1 MNDRFEGDELGISKE
16 EPRSGSDGVRIIAP
30 EEARSA
36 VEAGLAEGHA
46 VEIGEAS
53 TEAGTSES
61 SASLGLLFPPSNES
75 AHPTSSVR
83 SITPPP
89 RLVPLNEAA
98 VPSETAS
105 EGVRIVGATTA
116 GEATGEVAAVIATPV
131 TTQSTSEEVAL
142 SLEGTEAGGL
152 PQGLPQDLPQ
162 DLPHWSEPPTGEHAV
177 IGAVDSTDAPR
188 FRTGADDWDQVD
200 DAIVVD
206 DDFIDNE
213 PGGFIATVPSDDDA
227 AFAAEVE
234 ARRRVRSVN
243 SQGGGARP
251 AVVAS
256 APADLTTRL
265 ITGAA
270 IAVPALICFKL
281 GRTTTALLVAV
292 IVGLAALEFFDAIRK
307 VGFRPATLIGVI
319 ASVAIIPIAFTRGE
333 FAYPLVLSLV
343 VSFSLLW
350 FLFRAGPG
358 RPLVGVCVTIGGFS
372 YVGGLAGFAGLM
384 LGYSNG
390 IGLVIGLAICVIAYD
405 SFGYLVGKKF
415 GRTPLSPHVSPGK
428 TLEGLVGGMAA
439 SIVVAVLVVSHIH
452 PWGGIGHSLLLGLV
466 VAVVAPIG
474 DLCESMI
481 KRDLRIKDF
490 GSILP
495 GHGGVLD
502 RFDALLFVLPAG
514 YFLARALKLG

>member
-16 EPRSGSDGVRIIAP
+16 EPSSGSDGVRIIAP
-30 EEARSA
+30 EEARSV

-46 VEIGEAS
+46 VEIDEAP
-53 TEAGTSES
+53 ES
-61 SASLGLLFPPSNES
+61 SSSLGLLFPPAGES
-75 AHPTSSVR
+75 SHPTASVR

-98 VPSETAS
+98 VSVPLAS

-116 GEATGEVAAVIATPV
+116 GEATGEVPAVIATPV
-131 TTQSTSEEVAL
+131 TTQATSDEVAL
-142 SLEGTEAGGL
+142 PSEGTESGE
-152 PQGLPQDLPQ
+152 LPQDLPQ

-188 FRTGADDWDQVD
+188 FRSGADDWDQID

-206 DDFIDNE
+206 EDSGDDE
-213 PGGFIATVPSDDDA
+213 PGGFIATVASDDDA

-292 IVGLAALEFFDAIRK
+292 IVGLAALEFFDAMRK

-358 RPLVGVCVTIGGFS
+358 RPLVGICVTIGGFA
-372 YVGGLAGFAGLM
+372 YIGGLAGFAGLM

-415 GRTPLSPHVSPGK
+415 GRTPLSPQVSAGK
-428 TLEGLVGGMAA
+428 TLEGLVGGMVA
-439 SIVVAVLVVSHIH
+439 SIVVSVLVVSHIH
-452 PWGGIGHSLLLGLV
+452 PWGGIGHSFLLGLT
-466 VAVVAPIG
+466 VAVVAPLG

>member
-16 EPRSGSDGVRIIAP
+16 EPFSGSDGVRIIAP
-30 EEARSA
+30 EEARSV

-46 VEIGEAS
+46 VEVDEEPDSA
-53 TEAGTSES
+53 TESES
-61 SASLGLLFPPSNES
+61 SGSLGLLFPPAGES
-75 AHPTSSVR
+75 SHPTASVR

-89 RLVPLNEAA
+89 RLVPIEAA
-98 VPSETAS
+98 PESTPLAS

-116 GEATGEVAAVIATPV
+116 GEATGEVPAVIATPV
-131 TTQSTSEEVAL
+131 TTQATSDEVAL
-142 SLEGTEAGGL
+142 PSEGTEAG
-152 PQGLPQDLPQ
+152 DLPQ

-188 FRTGADDWDQVD
+188 FRSGADDWDQID

-206 DDFIDNE
+206 EDSGDDE
-213 PGGFIATVPSDDDA
+213 PGGFIATVASDDDA

-251 AVVAS
+251 AIVAS

-292 IVGLAALEFFDAIRK
+292 IVGLAALEFFDAMRK

-358 RPLVGVCVTIGGFS
+358 RPLVGICVTIGGFA
-372 YVGGLAGFAGLM
+372 YIGGLAGFAGLM

-390 IGLVIGLAICVIAYD
+390 IGLVVGLAICVIAYD

-415 GRTPLSPHVSPGK
+415 GRTPLSPQVSPGK
-428 TLEGLVGGMAA
+428 TLEGLVGGMVA
-439 SIVVAVLVVSHIH
+439 SIVVSVLVVSHIH
-452 PWGGIGHSLLLGLV
+452 PWGGIGHSFLLGLT
-466 VAVVAPIG
+466 VAVVAPLG

>member
-1 MNDRFEGDELGISKE
+1 MNDRFEGDEFGISKD

-30 EEARSA
+30 DEARSA
-36 VEAGLAEGHA
+36 VESGAAEGHA
-46 VEIGEAS
+46 VEVDGPS
-53 TEAGTSES
+53 SSES
-61 SASLGLLFPPSNES
+61 STSLGVLFPPAHES
-75 AHPTSSVR
+75 AHPTSPVR

-89 RLVPLNEAA
+89 RLVPVDDARDSGPA
-98 VPSETAS
+98 TT

-116 GEATGEVAAVIATPV
+116 GEATGEVPSVLAPSPTLQASSDGVSMPA
-131 TTQSTSEEVAL
+131 
-142 SLEGTEAGGL
+142 EGTEAG
-152 PQGLPQDLPQ
+152 
-162 DLPHWSEPPTGEHAV
+162 DLPHWSEPPTGEHAAV
-177 IGAVDSTDAPR
+177 GAADSTDVPR
-188 FRTGADDWDQVD
+188 FRSGADDWDQIA

-206 DDFIDNE
+206 DTSDDE

-234 ARRRVRSVN
+234 ARRRIRSVN
-243 SQGGGARP
+243 SQGGGTRLP
-251 AVVAS
+251 VVAS
-256 APADLTTRL
+256 APTDLTTRL

-270 IAVPALICFKL
+270 IAVPALILFKL
-281 GRTTTALLVAV
+281 GRTTTVLLVAV
-292 IVGLAALEFFDAIRK
+292 IVGLAALEFFDAMRK

-319 ASVAIIPIAFTRGE
+319 ASVAIIPVAFSRGE
-333 FAYPLVLSLV
+333 FAYPLMLSLV

-358 RPLVGVCVTIGGFS
+358 RPLVGVCVTIGGFA
-372 YVGGLAGFAGLM
+372 YIGGLAGFAGLM

-390 IGLVIGLAICVIAYD
+390 VGLIIGLVICVITYD
-405 SFGYLVGKKF
+405 TFGYLVGKKF
-415 GRTPLSPHVSPGK
+415 GRTPLSPQISPGK
-428 TLEGLVGGMAA
+428 TLEGLLGGMAA
-439 SIVVAVLVVSHIH
+439 SIVVAVLVVSNIH
-452 PWGGIGHSLLLGLV
+452 PWGGIGNSFLLGLI

-502 RFDALLFVLPAG
+502 RFDALLFVMPAG
-514 YFLARALKLG
+514 YFLARALQLG

>member
-1 MNDRFEGDELGISKE
+1 MNDRFEGDELGISRE
-16 EPRSGSDGVRIIAP
+16 EPLTGSDGVRIIAP

-46 VEIGEAS
+46 VEVDGS
-53 TEAGTSES
+53 TGSEPVG
-61 SASLGLLFPPSNES
+61 SLGLLFPPAGDST
-75 AHPTSSVR
+75 HPTSSVR

-89 RLVPLNEAA
+89 RLVTNDEDRENAPL
-98 VPSETAS
+98 VT

-116 GEATGEVAAVIATPV
+116 GEATGEVPALFTPSLSNEASTDEAA
-131 TTQSTSEEVAL
+131 QSL
-142 SLEGTEAGGL
+142 QGTEAGE
-152 PQGLPQDLPQ
+152 LPQ
-162 DLPHWSEPPTGEHAV
+162 DLPHWSEPPTGEHAA
-177 IGAVDSTDAPR
+177 IGVVDSTDAPR
-188 FRTGADDWDQVD
+188 FRTGADDWDQID

-206 DDFIDNE
+206 EESGDDE
-213 PGGFIATVPSDDDA
+213 LGGLIATVASDDDA

-243 SQGGGARP
+243 SQGGGSRP

-292 IVGLAALEFFDAIRK
+292 VVGLAALEFFDAMRK

-319 ASVAIIPIAFTRGE
+319 ASVAIIPIAFSRGE

-358 RPLVGVCVTIGGFS
+358 RPLVGVCVTIGGFA
-372 YVGGLAGFAGLM
+372 YIGGLAGFAGLM

-390 IGLVIGLAICVIAYD
+390 IGLVVGLAICVISYD

-415 GRTPLSPHVSPGK
+415 GRTPLSPQVSPGK
-428 TLEGLVGGMAA
+428 TLEGLVGGVVA
-439 SIVVAVLVVSHIH
+439 SIVVAVLFVSHIH
-452 PWGGIGHSLLLGLV
+452 PWGGIGNSFLLGLV
-466 VAVVAPIG
+466 VGVVAPIG

>member
-46 VEIGEAS
+46 VEVDEEPES
-53 TEAGTSES
+53 AG
-61 SASLGLLFPPSNES
+61 SLGLLFPPAGDSS
-75 AHPTSSVR
+75 HPTASVR

-89 RLVPLNEAA
+89 RLVPVDS
-98 VPSETAS
+98 VPENPPLAS

-116 GEATGEVAAVIATPV
+116 GEATGEVPALFTPSL
-131 TTQSTSEEVAL
+131 TPEASFEEASQSV
-142 SLEGTEAGGL
+142 EGAEAGD
-152 PQGLPQDLPQ
+152 LPQDLPQ
-162 DLPHWSEPPTGEHAV
+162 DLPHWSEPPTGEHAA
-177 IGAVDSTDAPR
+177 IGSVDSTDAPR
-188 FRTGADDWDQVD
+188 FRSGADDWDQID

-206 DDFIDNE
+206 DEPGDDE
-213 PGGFIATVPSDDDA
+213 PGGFIATVASDDDA

-256 APADLTTRL
+256 VPADLTTRL

-292 IVGLAALEFFDAIRK
+292 IVGLAALEFFDAMRK

-319 ASVAIIPIAFTRGE
+319 ASVAIIPIAFSRGE

-358 RPLVGVCVTIGGFS
+358 RPLVGVCVTIGGFA

-390 IGLVIGLAICVIAYD
+390 IGLVIGLAICVISYD

-415 GRTPLSPHVSPGK
+415 GRTPLSPHISPGK
-428 TLEGLVGGMAA
+428 TLEGLVGGMVA
-439 SIVVAVLVVSHIH
+439 SIVIAVLLVSHIH
-452 PWGGIGHSLLLGLV
+452 PWGGIGHSFLLGLI
-466 VAVVAPIG
+466 VAVVAPLG

>member
-16 EPRSGSDGVRIIAP
+16 EPSSGSDGVRIIAP
-30 EEARSA
+30 EEARSV

-46 VEIGEAS
+46 VEIDEEPDSAKESAS
-53 TEAGTSES
+53 SG
-61 SASLGLLFPPSNES
+61 SLGLLFPPAGES
-75 AHPTSSVR
+75 SHPTASVR

-98 VPSETAS
+98 VSAPLAS

-116 GEATGEVAAVIATPV
+116 GEATGEVPAVIATPV
-131 TTQSTSEEVAL
+131 TTQATNDEVAL
-142 SLEGTEAGGL
+142 PSEGTEAG
-152 PQGLPQDLPQ
+152 DLPQ
-162 DLPHWSEPPTGEHAV
+162 DLPHWSEPPTGEHPV
-177 IGAVDSTDAPR
+177 IGAVDATDAPR
-188 FRTGADDWDQVD
+188 FRSGADDWDQID
-200 DAIVVD
+200 DAIVVVVDEESGD
-206 DDFIDNE
+206 DE
-213 PGGFIATVPSDDDA
+213 PGGFIATVASDDDA

-251 AVVAS
+251 PVVAS

-292 IVGLAALEFFDAIRK
+292 IVGLAALEFFDALRK

-319 ASVAIIPIAFTRGE
+319 ASVLIIPIAFSRGE
-333 FAYPLVLSLV
+333 FAYPLVLALV

-390 IGLVIGLAICVIAYD
+390 IGLVVGLAICVIAYD

-415 GRTPLSPHVSPGK
+415 GRTPLSPHVSPSK
-428 TLEGLVGGMAA
+428 TLEGLVGGMVA
-439 SIVVAVLVVSHIH
+439 SIVVSVLVVSHIH
-452 PWGGIGHSLLLGLV
+452 PWGGIGHSFLLGLT
-466 VAVVAPIG
+466 VAVVAPLG

>member
-1 MNDRFEGDELGISKE
+1 MNDRFEGDELGISKD

-46 VEIGEAS
+46 VEVDGAPVSEPAS
-53 TEAGTSES
+53 DSAG
-61 SASLGLLFPPSNES
+61 SLGLLFSPAGDA
-75 AHPTSSVR
+75 AHPTASVR

-98 VPSETAS
+98 VPVPLAS

-116 GEATGEVAAVIATPV
+116 GEATGEVPALFAPSLTREA
-131 TTQSTSEEVAL
+131 SSEEVAI
-142 SLEGTEAGGL
+142 SLEGTEAGD
-152 PQGLPQDLPQ
+152 LPQDLPQ

-177 IGAVDSTDAPR
+177 IGAVDATDTPR
-188 FRTGADDWDQVD
+188 FRSGADDWDQID
-200 DAIVVD
+200 DAIVVVVDEESGD
-206 DDFIDNE
+206 DE

-251 AVVAS
+251 PVVAS

-292 IVGLAALEFFDAIRK
+292 IVGLAALEFFDALRK

-319 ASVAIIPIAFTRGE
+319 ASVLIIPIAFSRGE
-333 FAYPLVLSLV
+333 FAYPLVLALV

-390 IGLVIGLAICVIAYD
+390 IGLVVGLAICVIAYD

-415 GRTPLSPHVSPGK
+415 GRTPLSPHVSPSK

-439 SIVVAVLVVSHIH
+439 SIVVSVLVVSHIH
-452 PWGGIGHSLLLGLV
+452 PWGGIGHSFLLGLV